1 MILDKKQCQQMY
13 RKFWKLMVS
22 IKVFVWFLVNWS
34 NIFSSSPAKFI
45 SKLKAL
51 LSSLTVLSKF
61 YLSCLSANLSPI
73 CKEDSLKC
81 KLCNELKL
89 CDDTSTE
96 VSLIKLKTKEAI
108 AG

>member
-1 MILDKKQCQQMY
+1 
-13 RKFWKLMVS
+13 MVA

-34 NIFSSSPAKFI
+34 NIFLSSPAKLI

-51 LSSLTVLSKF
+51 FSSLTVLSKF

-73 CKEDSLKC
+73 CEEEC

-89 CDDTSTE
+89 WDDSSTE
-96 VSLIKLKTKEAI
+96 VSLIKLKTKAAI